1 MPNERD
7 HREHCV
13 KFWKVQGTHTSA
25 IAWPRCVSLELE
37 QNEFDFWI
45 WFLFNFYSSTL
56 TCSFFFHHAMLWLAI
71 ANLISQSYAIFLNKK
86 LSFGSLASFLQIKLP
101 RNLLEEKFLRVSYYI
116 RIFAFLRNVTGKCLY
131 NTTISR
137 INRVS
142 LVVSSGFR
150 AQATRVSYKLVSY
163 KKTCIPGYSG
173 LFQVIPGYSR
183 LFQVIPGYSRLSQVI
198 PAYSRLFRVL
208 LHPEILCC

>member
-1 MPNERD
+1 
-7 HREHCV
+7 
-13 KFWKVQGTHTSA
+13 
-25 IAWPRCVSLELE
+25 
-37 QNEFDFWI
+37 
-45 WFLFNFYSSTL
+45 
-56 TCSFFFHHAMLWLAI
+56 MLWLAI

-86 LSFGSLASFLQIKLP
+86 LSFGSLASFLQINLP

-142 LVVSSGFR
+142 LVVSLGFR
-150 AQATRVSYKLVSY
+150 AQATRVSYKPVSY
-163 KKTCIPGYSG
+163 KKRVFQVIPGYSG

-183 LFQVIPGYSRLSQVI
+183 LFQVIPGYSRLFQLI
-198 PAYSRLFRVL
+198 PGYSRLFQV
-208 LHPEILCC
+208 ILGYSRLFQVIPGYSRLFQVIPCFTTSPVRRRPSLDDGK